1 MNIHIEIKNLVS
13 KERYYTYE
21 ILKKLNELDSTR
33 IYCELGYSS
42 LFEYC
47 TKELKYSE
55 DQAYRRIA
63 SARLMQKTPEI
74 KNKIKSG
81 DLTLT
86 HLSKASSLFKKINFN
101 QEQKLNIF
109 ERLTNTSSNQAEK
122 IICEIIPRK
131 EVIEKIKPVQENLNE
146 IKFYADDELLENLK
160 KIKTILRKDKLD
172 EVIAQLCSDFLK
184 KEAKAPITLIDQGN
198 PKTLK
203 LSRYIPLKIKKEV
216 AKRADNRCEFT
227 TSDGKRCTST
237 YKLEYAHTI
246 PFAQGGKNT
255 QANLKM
261 NCKAHNNFDA
271 ITIFGM
277 NKMKPYLNKN

>member
-1 MNIHIEIKNLVS
+1 MNIHLEIKDLVS

-33 IYCELGYSS
+33 IYCELGHSS

-47 TKELKYSE
+47 TNELKYSE

-81 DLTLT
+81 ELTLS
-86 HLSKASSLFKKINFN
+86 HLSKASSLFNKINLN
-101 QEQKLNIF
+101 QEQKLNFF

-122 IICEIIPRK
+122 IICEISPKK
-131 EVIEKIKPVQENLNE
+131 EVIEKIKPVQKNLNE
-146 IKFYADDELLENLK
+146 IKFYADDQLLENLK
-160 KIKTILRKDKLD
+160 KIKSILRKDKLD
-172 EVIAQLCSDFLK
+172 EVIALLCSDFLK
-184 KEAKAPITLIDQGN
+184 KEAKVPSTLIDQGI
-198 PKTLK
+198 PKILK
-203 LSRYIPLKIKKEV
+203 QSRYIPLKTKKEV
-216 AKRADNRCEFT
+216 AKRADNRCEYT

-237 YKLEYAHTI
+237 YKLEYAHTV
-246 PFAQGGKNT
+246 PFAHGGKNT
-255 QANLKM
+255 QSNLKL
-261 NCKAHNNFDA
+261 NCKAHNIFDS

-277 NKMKPYLNKN
+277 NKMKPYLK